1 MASLWH
7 RECNIRGKNESK
19 EMSQKQAIAVVL
31 VRTDG
36 GSDQVEADSIVTH
49 ISGEKWMSS

>member
-1 MASLWH
+1 MASLWR
-7 RECNIRGKNESK
+7 REWNIRGKNESK
-19 EMSQKQAIAVVL
+19 EMSQRQAIAVVL

-36 GSDQVEADSIVTH
+36 GSDQVVADSIVTH